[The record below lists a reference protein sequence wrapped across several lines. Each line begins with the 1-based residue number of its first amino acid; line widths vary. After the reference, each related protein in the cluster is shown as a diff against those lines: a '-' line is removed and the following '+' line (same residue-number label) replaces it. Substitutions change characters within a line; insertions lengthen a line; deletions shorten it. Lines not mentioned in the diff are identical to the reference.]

1 MASREATR
9 GENYWVEGKGFNSL
23 KPLKFSTLKEPL
35 SANRGKMQ
43 QGAPQDAPSRPAN
56 CTLRDQPRKAR
67 WSLGATPR
75 LAGEQ
80 VSRVFSESFALRSE
94 PEARMWSG
102 RVFAISPTQL
112 GRGWLL
118 PSWCRSGR
126 LRRQRSMRYARPFR
140 ASQVLHPIEQ
150 RPAKSK
156 TISQAPSSF
165 RLTTALETTSSG
177 SCCRFP
183 PPDTPRPP
191 ICPP

>member
-94 PEARMWSG
+94 PEARM
-102 RVFAISPTQL
+102 
-112 GRGWLL
+112 
-118 PSWCRSGR
+118 
-126 LRRQRSMRYARPFR
+126 
-140 ASQVLHPIEQ
+140 
-150 RPAKSK
+150 
-156 TISQAPSSF
+156 
-165 RLTTALETTSSG
+165 
-177 SCCRFP
+177 
-183 PPDTPRPP
+183 
-191 ICPP
+191 